1 MHRPDGLT
9 VPGMTLKRAKRN
21 LAERGGTVTETQ
33 VGLLA
38 IGAGPANL
46 ALAAAIDESGDPGL
60 AEHTLLLERSPDI
73 KWQRDLL
80 MPWARSQVSFLKDLV
95 TLRNPRS
102 KFSFLNFLHDQ
113 DRLDEFVNLGTF
125 NPFRWEIS
133 DYLQWVAHSLERV
146 RIRFDATARSIEPDR
161 SADGSITGW
170 IVTLADGDVIR
181 CRDLVVGGG
190 RDPHVPEVFTDLP
203 ADRLIHS
210 VQYRSRVARLP
221 ADAPLRAVVVGG
233 AQSAAEMFMALHDNL
248 PNSTVTMVVRSIGPQ
263 NYQTSKFV
271 NELFFPSFVDRFY
284 DSPPEVR
291 RQLLDEMHLTNYAGM
306 APPFLEQMYTT
317 LYQQR
322 GVGQE
327 RSRVRPLTEV
337 VGARMEGDEV
347 VLDLR
352 DRTSGK
358 VEPLPCDVV
367 LLGTGF
373 DGRMPAIVRD
383 LAERIG
389 LDDISVS
396 RNYRVDLGD
405 SAWGAVYLQGVNEA
419 THGIADSLISVLA
432 HRSQDI
438 LDDLLARRGTAALG
452 STR

>member
-1 MHRPDGLT
+1 
-9 VPGMTLKRAKRN
+9 
-21 LAERGGTVTETQ
+21 VTEVQ

-46 ALAAAIDESGDPGL
+46 ALAVAIEESGHPEL
-60 AEHTLLLERSPDI
+60 ARQTLLLEQGPDI

-113 DRLDEFVNLGTF
+113 QRLDEFVNLGTF
-125 NPFRWEIS
+125 HPFRWEFS
-133 DYLQWVAHSLERV
+133 DYLQWVAKSLEEV
-146 RIRFDATARSIEPDR
+146 KIRYDAKVQSIEPARD
-161 SADGSITGW
+161 ADGSIVGW
-170 IVTLADGDVIR
+170 VATLEGGDTIR

-190 RDPHVPEVFTDLP
+190 RDTHVPDVFAGLP

-210 VQYRSRVARLP
+210 AQYRRRIAQLP

-248 PNSTVTMVVRSIGPQ
+248 PNSTRTMIVRSVGPQ

-291 RQLLDEMHLTNYAGM
+291 QQVLDEMRLTNYAGA
-306 APPFLEQMYTT
+306 APPFLDHMYTT

-322 GVGQE
+322 GIGQH
-327 RSRVRPLTEV
+327 RSEVRTLTEV
-337 VGARMEGDEV
+337 VGARVTDDEV

-358 VEPLPCDVV
+358 VEPLHCDLV

-373 DGRMPAIVRD
+373 DTRMPALVRD
-383 LAERIG
+383 LAKHVG
-389 LDDISVS
+389 LAEISVS
-396 RNYRVDLGD
+396 RCYRVDLGE

-432 HRSQDI
+432 HRSHDI
-438 LDDLLARRGTAALG
+438 VEDLLARRGAGERKAG
-452 STR
+452 